1 MSQKTPNF
9 MERIVCLASSRK
21 THGQCIAGKRVSD
34 GTWCRPV
41 SSRSTHEISDIELTY
56 QNNHR
61 AQLLDIIDVPCVKKD
76 PYIFQSENVLIDEG
90 FYWGSTERMTW
101 QTLRKF
107 VDQNADLWPNGFSAY
122 YNKNNRVPAA
132 MLGQCVGSLRLIEL
146 NEIILHVGPK
156 APQFGNTKTVVRAGF
171 IYRGQEYKMD
181 LTDPEYERVYE
192 AKAFGD
198 YRLKSV
204 IACISLGELHTNQN
218 DDTFA
223 YKLVAS
229 VITPETI

>member
-1 MSQKTPNF
+1 

-21 THGQCIAGKRVSD
+21 THGQCIAGKRISD

-41 SSRSTHEISDIELTY
+41 SSRSTHEISDVELTY

-61 AQLLDIIDVPCVKKD
+61 AQLLDIIDIPCVKKD

-90 FYWGSTERMTW
+90 FYWGSNDRMTW

-122 YNKNNRVPAA
+122 FNKNNRVPEAL
-132 MLGQCVGSLRLIEL
+132 LGQCVGSLRLIEL
-146 NEIILHVGPK
+146 SEIVLHVEQK
-156 APQFGNTKTVVRAGF
+156 APKFNDMRIVVRASF
-171 IYRGQEYKMD
+171 SYQKHEYRLD
-181 LTDPEYERVYE
+181 LTDSISEMLYIGKGIGEYC
-192 AKAFGD
+192 
-198 YRLKSV
+198 LKSV
-204 IACISLGELHTNQN
+204 IACISLGELHTNKN
-218 DDTFA
+218 GDTFA

-229 VITPETI
+229 VIQ